1 MPTSGHF
8 IFIPAVLLIGVLIGF
23 LLGSRAQADQAN
35 LQARRE
41 EERTAARKARDE
53 RKAARAKAA
62 ASSESE

>member
-23 LLGSRAQADQAN
+23 LLGSRAKADQAN

-41 EERTAARKARDE
+41 EERAAARKARDE